1 MNTVLNLFRR
11 EAGNGFCQQYDASL
25 MRLQVHERDSWKGIT
40 PSTFNADYNPSPP
53 ILAAKFAK
61 CAAQEHILAI
71 ANEDGKIAVQD
82 TNLVNEEP
90 GGERALEGHQCHYNA
105 VFDIEWMPGE
115 MKLVSA
121 SGDHTAQLW
130 SLTESEMVSTQSFRG
145 HSRSVKTV
153 AFRRDDPAVFATGGR
168 DGAII
173 IWDVRAQ
180 LGANMLPRADNCIY
194 SGHAGGPGTPA
205 SHRKRTRQTPK
216 IPAQGCSSSIT
227 GLVFQDDNTLI
238 SCGAG
243 DGVVKV
249 WDTRRHYTSHQRD
262 PLPKHSFSYA
272 GTTALKGF
280 TNLTIDERRHRLYVN
295 CMDNYIYCYN
305 ISTYDGNPLQRY
317 GGFKNG
323 TFYVKAALSP
333 DGQYLISGSSDEQCY
348 IWNVDNP
355 KPLVK
360 LLGHAAEV
368 TSVAWMQNDRDVR
381 IVTCSDDARHK
392 VWRLGPADMDFDT
405 QQQLRGSAEYCD
417 SYRTEKVEK
426 ERLKSLAFT
435 PRSVRGLV
443 RRNETTPGTM
453 DEPTR
458 TPKTSGLATAGLP
471 RGSAGGPERTKR
483 TFTAMSQD
491 GEEGATAANA
501 DRSQCPPVKRPYREE
516 CRGRRLFSPANSK
529 SAFSF
534 TALEIASSSSNSRSL
549 NVILEA
555 SDEQAFGLSPCKSP
569 LGTADLNTRPTDRDD
584 RTLGGTSSCSL
595 SLRCASPTLN
605 INLPNFVIDGEAPHL
620 VNVIAACG
628 SLEESYGIAGSN
640 GTGAG
645 GSAKR
650 KLKENIDWL
659 TKIRKQKLQQAA
671 KSIEHGNGT
680 TLLDRSVLDGP
691 IMEESVSLL
700 LSPRL
705 QQLKT
710 CDDGGGG
717 GADQQHHQT
726 VNNATISVTNTP
738 TTPRG
743 RLSSRSSIDCTTLG
757 TSQSASVLPTEP
769 RRTPRSRRNSMSGV
783 GPGLHPT
790 TPESASIRRFLTVTT
805 PTSRANAQATN

>member
-1 MNTVLNLFRR
+1 MNTVLNIIRR
-11 EAGNGFCQQYDASL
+11 ETGRGFCQQYDASL
-25 MRLQVHERDSWKGIT
+25 LRLHVHERDSWKGIT

-61 CAAQEHILAI
+61 CIGQEHILAI

-82 TNLVNEEP
+82 TNLTNDEP

-115 MKLVSA
+115 LKLVSA
-121 SGDHTAQLW
+121 SGDHTAKLW

-173 IWDVRAQ
+173 IWDVRAH

-205 SHRKRTRQTPK
+205 SHRKRTRHTPK

-249 WDTRRHYTSHQRD
+249 WDTRRHYTSHQRE

-305 ISTYDGNPLQRY
+305 ISTYDGQPLQRY
-317 GGFKNG
+317 GGFQNG

-360 LLGHAAEV
+360 LSGHAAEV
-368 TSVAWMQNDRDVR
+368 TSVAWMQNRRVVR

-392 VWRLGPADMDFDT
+392 VWRLGPADMDSDGL
-405 QQQLRGSAEYCD
+405 QQLRGSSEYCD
-417 SYRTEKVEK
+417 SYRSEQAEKA
-426 ERLKSLAFT
+426 RLKALQFT

-443 RRNETTPGTM
+443 LRNETTPSTLV
-453 DEPTR
+453 EPNR
-458 TPKTSGLATAGLP
+458 TPKTSGVIFAGSV
-471 RGSAGGPERTKR
+471 GSADGSERTKR
-483 TFTAMSQD
+483 TFAVMSQD
-491 GEEGATAANA
+491 EGT
-501 DRSQCPPVKRPYREE
+501 DRSQCPPMKRPHREE
-516 CRGRRLFSPANSK
+516 GRGRRLFSPANSK

-534 TALEIASSSSNSRSL
+534 MALEIASSSSTSRSL

-569 LGTADLNTRPTDRDD
+569 LATADLNTRTIDRDGS
-584 RTLGGTSSCSL
+584 LLSAGPSSSL
-595 SLRCASPTLN
+595 ALRCASPTLN
-605 INLPNFVIDGEAPHL
+605 LTLPNFVIDGEAPHL
-620 VNVIAACG
+620 VNVLAGCG
-628 SLEESYGIAGSN
+628 GGGYEESLGTGGPN
-640 GTGAG
+640 GGGAG
-645 GSAKR
+645 GSSKR

-671 KSIEHGNGT
+671 KSIESDGNGT
-680 TLLDRSVLDGP
+680 TLLAGVVEGA
-691 IMEESVSLL
+691 ITEESVSLL

-710 CDDGGGG
+710 FDEGIPVL
-717 GADQQHHQT
+717 HHQQAIHSGGSNST
-726 VNNATISVTNTP
+726 VTSTNAP

-743 RLSSRSSIDCTTLG
+743 RRSSRSSLDCTG
-757 TSQSASVLPTEP
+757 AGASQSASIQTEP
-769 RRTPRSRRNSMSGV
+769 RRTPRSRRNSLSVIGAGMQ
-783 GPGLHPT
+783 PT

-805 PTSRANAQATN
+805 PTNRANAQVTN